1 MVVWPSTKKKKRRG
15 EARKRA
21 KVGENKGEEEYG
33 REEVGET
40 ETTRAKRDQ
49 RPMRSG
55 TRASLLREQ
64 PDREATRNTEGPLM
78 ESARKTGWKEMRCEQ
93 RDDGV

>member
-1 MVVWPSTKKKKRRG
+1 MWSPTKKKKKEGGRERERRLG
-15 EARKRA
+15 
-21 KVGENKGEEEYG
+21 NKGEEWR

-40 ETTRAKRDQ
+40 ETTRAKCDQ
-49 RPMRSG
+49 RPMPSG

-78 ESARKTGWKEMRCEQ
+78 ESARKTGWKEMEEQ